1 MFLVSVPNYSI
12 HRFNKDYYSV
22 ALTNG
27 NIGAGLVH
35 KNDFAKFVEEHNGK
49 DYRKPAK
56 KIAAGI
62 AAVGLVTAGIVFR
75 KPLKEVAVKAFN
87 AVKDSPFI
95 KRTAKFVQDSWNST
109 KTYAKDMTTELAKYV
124 KLAAEKIQV
133 KGKEIVS
140 KMRAPKNA

>member
-1 MFLVSVPNYSI
+1 MFLVSVPNYSV

-62 AAVGLVTAGIVFR
+62 ATVGLITAGIVFR

-87 AVKDSPFI
+87 AVKDSPFA
-95 KRTAKFVQDSWNST
+95 KKTAEFVKDGWAKT
-109 KTYAKDMTTELAKYV
+109 KAYGKDMFAAFTTYAKDLVAKAKV
-124 KLAAEKIQV
+124 ACEKLGAKV
-133 KGKEIVS
+133 HT
-140 KMRAPKNA
+140 PKA

>member
-1 MFLVSVPNYSI
+1 MFLVSVPNYSV

-56 KIAAGI
+56 KIAAGL
-62 AAVGLVTAGIVFR
+62 AAIGLITAGVMFR
-75 KPLKEVAVKAFN
+75 KQIKEVAVKAFN
-87 AVKDSPFI
+87 AVKDSPFV
-95 KRTAKFVQDSWNST
+95 KNTVKFAQDSWAKT
-109 KTYAKDMTTELAKYV
+109 KAYGRDMFAAFTKYAKSVFEKAKTV
-124 KLAAEKIQV
+124 GQKVGAKV
-133 KGKEIVS
+133 
-140 KMRAPKNA
+140 RAPKA

>member
-1 MFLVSVPNYSI
+1 MFLVSVPNYSV

-62 AAVGLVTAGIVFR
+62 AAVGLITAGIVFR
-75 KPLKEVAVKAFN
+75 KPLKDVAVKAFN
-87 AVKDSPFI
+87 AVKDSPFV
-95 KRTAKFVQDSWNST
+95 KKTAEFVKDSWAKT
-109 KTYAKDMTTELAKYV
+109 KAYGKDMFATFTTYAKDLVAKAKV
-124 KLAAEKIQV
+124 AGKKIGAKV
-133 KGKEIVS
+133 HT
-140 KMRAPKNA
+140 PKA

>member
-1 MFLVSVPNYSI
+1 MFLVSVPNYSV

-35 KNDFAKFVEEHNGK
+35 KDDFAKFVEEHNGK

-56 KIAAGI
+56 KIAAGL
-62 AAVGLVTAGIVFR
+62 AAIGLITAGVILR

-87 AVKDSPFI
+87 TVKALPFVKKTTEFLKDSWT
-95 KRTAKFVQDSWNST
+95 KAKAYGKDMFAAFT
-109 KTYAKDMTTELAKYV
+109 EYAKSVFEKAKTV
-124 KLAAEKIQV
+124 GQKVGAKV
-133 KGKEIVS
+133 H
-140 KMRAPKNA
+140 APKA